1 MSELQHYEEE
11 LSNLI
16 PPVLL
21 VESFFRS
28 GNLIRPNIY
37 LKRKFQ
43 ITNIAEEP
51 VSTAKSKSVSFVIIW
66 QMITVKVSA
75 LNS

>member
-1 MSELQHYEEE
+1 MKTVI
-11 LSNLI
+11 NI
-16 PPVLL
+16 VLL

-28 GNLIRPNIY
+28 GNLIKPNIY

-43 ITNIAEEP
+43 ITNISEEP
-51 VSTAKSKSVSFVIIW
+51 VSTAKSKSVSFAIIW
-66 QMITVKVSA
+66 QMISVNVNA